1 MFGVLVVA
9 DRDGRIATLRGFSG
23 MLGGHWHVDGFVPPL
38 FDVAARD
45 AVWPAGEAEL
55 RTLARR
61 IEALA
66 GGETARCREQLAAID
81 DSHAN
86 VLAELR
92 DRHRVDRA
100 ARRAARHAAHASS
113 GNAVHHALDQ
123 ASRADAA
130 EKKRLLAAHA
140 DARDALARRL
150 AVLDD
155 ERRTVEQLRADRS
168 RHYLGV
174 LFDTYVIANAR
185 GEQRRLRTLF
195 DPEMPPGGAGDCAA
209 PKLLGEAYRR
219 GLRPLALAEVWWGAP
234 PATGGRHA
242 GVFYP
247 ACHGKCG
254 PILAHMLE
262 GLDADMPP
270 VFGLARLADNEP
282 RVIFEDEWLVVVDKP
297 AGLLSVPGRSGLLRD
312 SVQVRLRARYP
323 AATGPLVVHRL
334 DLETSGV
341 LVAAKDDAT
350 HAALQRL
357 FARREV
363 TKRYIA
369 WLDGIPA
376 AERGVVD
383 LALRVDL
390 DDRPRQLHDPVH
402 GKPAVTRWEVIAR
415 DHGRTRVAL
424 FPQTGRTHQLRVHAA
439 HACGIGVPIVGDR
452 LYGREA
458 DRLQLHAEAL
468 AFLHPRTGAPLLVER
483 MAPF

>member
-23 MLGGHWHVDGFVPPL
+23 MLGGRWHVDGFVPPL

-55 RTLARR
+55 HALALR
-61 IEALA
+61 IETLT
-66 GGETARCREQLAAID
+66 GGETARCRDELAAID
-81 DSHAN
+81 RTHAS
-86 VLAELR
+86 VLAALR
-92 DRHRVDRA
+92 DRHRA
-100 ARRAARHAAHASS
+100 ARAARHAARASS
-113 GNAVHHALDQ
+113 ANTDHHALDQ
-123 ASRADAA
+123 ASRAAAA
-130 EKKRLLAAHA
+130 EKKRLLVAHA
-140 DARDALARRL
+140 DRRDALARRL
-150 AVLDD
+150 AMLDD
-155 ERRTVEQLRADRS
+155 ERRTIEQRRADRS

-185 GEQRRLRTLF
+185 GERRPLRALF

-209 PKLLGEAYRR
+209 PKLLGEAYRQ

-247 ACHGKCG
+247 ACRGKCG
-254 PILAHMLE
+254 PILAHMLD
-262 GLDADMPP
+262 GLAAEPAP
-270 VFGLARLADNEP
+270 VFGIAPIADDEP
-282 RVIFEDEWLVVVDKP
+282 RVIFEDEWLIVVDKP

-323 AATGPLVVHRL
+323 AATGPLVAHRL

-369 WLDGIPA
+369 WLDGIPTA
-376 AERGVVD
+376 DRGVVD

-390 DDRPRQLHDPVH
+390 EDRPRQLHDPVH
-402 GKPAVTRWEVIAR
+402 GKPAVTRWQVLAHDR
-415 DHGRTRVAL
+415 GRARVAMY
-424 FPQTGRTHQLRVHAA
+424 PETGRTHQLRVHAA

-452 LYGREA
+452 LYGRED
-458 DRLQLHAEAL
+458 DRLQLHAEAVT
-468 AFLHPRTGAPLLVER
+468 FVHPRTGAPVQIER
-483 MAPF
+483 IAPF